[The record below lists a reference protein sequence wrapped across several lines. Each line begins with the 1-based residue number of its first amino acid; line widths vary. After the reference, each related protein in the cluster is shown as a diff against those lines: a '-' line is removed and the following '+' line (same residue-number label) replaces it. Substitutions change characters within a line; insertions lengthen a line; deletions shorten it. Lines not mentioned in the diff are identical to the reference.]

1 MAMRKRTRGRNIAS
15 EPGFS
20 LVEFMVAMVVLMI
33 GLLGTLALFSHTLVS
48 LGFSEM
54 NLVAKQKAREAI
66 ESIFTARDTA
76 QVSFAQIQNVSTGGI
91 FLDGFNSMTTPGT
104 DGLVGTSDDGAVETM
119 RLAGRNGILGDSDD
133 DILPLNKF
141 ARQIAITTI
150 NGDMRQIIIT
160 IRYRTIGGVNRTYQI
175 ISYIS
180 RFR

>member
-1 MAMRKRTRGRNIAS
+1 MRKRTRGRNSAS

-33 GLLGTLALFSHTLVS
+33 GLLGTLALFSHTLVA

-76 QVSFAQIQNVSTGGI
+76 QVSFAQIQNVSNGGI
-91 FLDGFNSMTTPGT
+91 FLDGYNSMTTPGL

-119 RLAGRNGILGDSDD
+119 RTRRQERDLG
-133 DILPLNKF
+133 
-141 ARQIAITTI
+141 
-150 NGDMRQIIIT
+150 G
-160 IRYRTIGGVNRTYQI
+160 
-175 ISYIS
+175 
-180 RFR
+180 FR

>member
-1 MAMRKRTRGRNIAS
+1 MTFESHPRNRAGQ
-15 EPGFS
+15 PGFS
-20 LVEFMVAMVVLMI
+20 IIEFMVAMVVLMI
-33 GLLGTLALFSHTLVS
+33 GLLGTLALFSHTLVA

-54 NLVAKQKAREAI
+54 NLVAKQKAREAM

-76 QVSFAQIQNVSTGGI
+76 QVSFVQIQNVSNGGI

-119 RLAGRNGILGDSDD
+119 RLAGKNGILGDSDD

-141 ARQIAITTI
+141 SRQIAITTI
-150 NGDMRQIIIT
+150 NGDMRQITIT
-160 IRYRTIGGVNRTYQI
+160 IRYRTLGGVNRNYQI
-175 ISYIS
+175 VSYIS

>member
-1 MAMRKRTRGRNIAS
+1 MAITVQDPSRNQAES
-15 EPGFS
+15 AGFS
-20 LVEFMVAMVVLMI
+20 LIEFLVAMVVLLI
-33 GLLGTLALFSHTLVS
+33 GLMGTLALFSHALVA

-76 QVSFAQIQNVSTGGI
+76 QVSFAQIQNVSNGGI
-91 FLDGFNSMTTPGT
+91 FLDGFNSMTTPGL

-119 RLAGRNGILGDSDD
+119 RTAGRNGILGDSDD
-133 DILPLNKF
+133 ENLPLNKF
-141 ARQIAITTI
+141 DRQIAISTV